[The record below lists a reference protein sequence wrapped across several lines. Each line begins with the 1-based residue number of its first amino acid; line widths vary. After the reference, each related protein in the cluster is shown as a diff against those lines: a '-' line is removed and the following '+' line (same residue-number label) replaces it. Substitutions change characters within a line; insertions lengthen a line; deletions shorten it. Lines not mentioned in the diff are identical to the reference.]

1 MLPLY
6 LLIALQTTPLPVR
19 LPPVEVFT
27 AKALSASDGD
37 TLILER
43 DNKKIS
49 VDLFGVDAPEIAQ
62 PFGREAQRF
71 AAERVKN
78 QEVRVQ
84 VRGRSANGT
93 LVADVFLLATPVA
106 PPPASPSAASS
117 GTSGGGGGAPAFRPL
132 DPTGTASDLP
142 RSAGTAAGVDQTA
155 PPPSPASP
163 GETSL
168 NRVLVDAGLAWPDP
182 AAGKTEIDLQ
192 SARQAAQKAQRGL
205 WSSKTAPVPP
215 WQFRAR
221 RSR

>member
-1 MLPLY
+1 MVPLY

-84 VRGRSANGT
+84 VRGRNANGT

-117 GTSGGGGGAPAFRPL
+117 GTSGGGGAPAFRPL

-168 NRVLVDAGLAWPDP
+168 NRALVDAGLAWLNP
-182 AAGKTEIDLQ
+182 AVAKTQDLQ
-192 SARQAAQKAQRGL
+192 GARDAAQKARRGL
-205 WSSKTAPVPP
+205 WSAKVAPIPP